1 LSIVEQ
7 LALLET
13 IVLSMKAKQR
23 QVVDRHIPVDQ
34 VQGCLKRGG
43 QPIITDGDIG
53 AMREERLMEKVK

>member
-1 LSIVEQ
+1 
-7 LALLET
+7 
-13 IVLSMKAKQR
+13 MKAKQR